1 MSTRPPNDSIVTPG
15 ATGTPSSNISSE
27 TPGATGTP
35 SSNDSIVTP
44 GATGKAPSSSV
55 RDRAFSSTLQLLAL
69 CPLLAV
75 SDTVVKALAFS
86 VLVLAIFPLATLLLN
101 TIRRW
106 LDDAIVLPASL
117 LVTAGLVTAAELFMR
132 AWFHDL
138 GASFGVFLPLLAVN
152 IVVIDQIQTPA
163 ADRGMALIRSLR
175 IALGIALTLMALGF
189 ARELVGRGSLLSGAG
204 ALLGHWADRLEVKVF
219 SVDMGFLLA
228 MLPPGAFISLGL
240 LIAARNWTAAR
251 HSTKS

>member
-1 MSTRPPNDSIVTPG
+1 
-15 ATGTPSSNISSE
+15 
-27 TPGATGTP
+27 
-35 SSNDSIVTP
+35 
-44 GATGKAPSSSV
+44 
-55 RDRAFSSTLQLLAL
+55 LQLLAL

-86 VLVLAIFPLATLLLN
+86 ALVLVIFPLATLLLIV
-101 TIRRW
+101 IRRW
-106 LDDAIVLPASL
+106 LDDVIVLPASL
-117 LVTAGLVTAAELFMR
+117 LITAGLVTAAELFMR

-138 GASFGVFLPLLAVN
+138 GVSFGVFLPLLAVN
-152 IVVIDQIQTPA
+152 IVVIDHIQTPA
-163 ADRGMALIRSLR
+163 PDRATALIRSVR
-175 IALGIALTLMALGF
+175 IALGIALTLIALGL

-204 ALLGHWADRLEVKVF
+204 ALSSWAERLEIKVF

-240 LIAARNWTAAR
+240 LIAVRNWIASR